1 MQSIAAMLA
10 TAQAQSQALTQPP
23 TTQAPG
29 SAPLQGPASPTSQT
43 QPLPPPPQAQ
53 QPAQLTAAPAT
64 AAEAVAAAGAAPSVI
79 PPPVI
84 PPPIVPEQAAGAVA
98 AVATQQ
104 HTGDDYDPTADGQDQ
119 SQEALRFAAEIR
131 QDTINNTLSVAE
143 LAERAREAASGQAGD
158 RDRFLFGSTWLHR
171 NFEAAEEYNMPR
183 QDVYDQYKLYCD
195 TMSVPPVS
203 SPMFGKIV
211 KIMFPELK
219 TRRLGTRGQSR
230 YHYCGIRVK
239 GSHDPANASQE
250 LQNPFSALLMSGI
263 PQGMTLNPMFGS
275 HGQGPRIPL
284 PDFPPIT
291 ESFVPLGTPLE
302 AIIQFVQAYK
312 IHSQQILDALQ
323 TMQFPHVEV
332 LLRSFWTTL
341 PEASRRLVNSP
352 ESIELIWRCDSILYD
367 TIMNVLLPNP
377 MHQLPMPVTQAVRHF
392 ARQLES
398 WILAAMDGYYP
409 MLVARKVEVA
419 KVFAQQLKRHTSL
432 NFLAQ
437 AAAAVLE
444 TAEQMH
450 AMFLEWSRLDF
461 EGIKDQASWV
471 TECRKVEVTQIAE
484 MEVKNLLTSSSKLDQ
499 WTVWLD
505 SVIARFLDEKLD
517 PARYIHQA
525 RQFLMK
531 WNFYTALCLRDL
543 TLRSMSTFGAFHI
556 VILFLNEYLFFVVEQ
571 RIANVQSLAAPPP
584 PPPMPSGAPDMG
596 MYAPPPPQ
604 QPQAHDPTAMVTL
617 APPPPPATASSAV
630 QNADMLLSSMG
641 IGGAGGMPV
650 TTTPFLVAP
659 PPAAATGAMSPPF
672 GTAPPSIP
680 PTSAAA
686 GPAPFASVAS
696 PPQVPVQATGPP
708 VSVADD
714 RHAHQPPA
722 QPMRVNHADEPMA
735 VDGEEGAGAETTA
748 PPSS

>member
-1 MQSIAAMLA
+1 MLA

-29 SAPLQGPASPTSQT
+29 PAPLQGPASPTSQS

-53 QPAQLTAAPAT
+53 QPAQLAVPPAT
-64 AAEAVAAAGAAPSVI
+64 AAAAAGAAPSVI

-84 PPPIVPEQAAGAVA
+84 PPPIVPEQATTTGAA
-98 AVATQQ
+98 AAPQQ
-104 HTGDDYDPTADGQDQ
+104 HAGDDYDPTADGQDQ

-143 LAERAREAASGQAGD
+143 LADRAREAASGQAGD

-211 KIMFPELK
+211 KIIFPELK

-263 PQGMTLNPMFGS
+263 PQGMTLNPMYGS
-275 HGQGPRIPL
+275 NGQGPRIPL

-505 SVIARFLDEKLD
+505 SKLD

-596 MYAPPPPQ
+596 MYAPPPPPAA
-604 QPQAHDPTAMVTL
+604 PQAHDMVTL
-617 APPPPPATASSAV
+617 APPPPPATAASAV

-650 TTTPFLVAP
+650 TTAPFMVAP
-659 PPAAATGAMSPPF
+659 PPPAVTGAMSPPF
-672 GTAPPSIP
+672 GTAPPP
-680 PTSAAA
+680 TVPVTSAAA
-686 GPAPFASVAS
+686 GPAPFSAAAPTGVAS
-696 PPQVPVQATGPP
+696 PPP
-708 VSVADD
+708 VSAVDD
-714 RHAHQPPA
+714 RHAHQPLA
-722 QPMRVNHADEPMA
+722 QPMRANHDVPMA
-735 VDGEEGAGAETTA
+735 VDGVEGVAAGTTA
-748 PPSS
+748 LPPS